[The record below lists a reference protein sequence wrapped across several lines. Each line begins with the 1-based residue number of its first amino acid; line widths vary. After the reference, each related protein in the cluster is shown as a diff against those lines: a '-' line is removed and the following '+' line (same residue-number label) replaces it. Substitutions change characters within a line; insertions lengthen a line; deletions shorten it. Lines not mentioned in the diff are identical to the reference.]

1 MFFLTPG
8 VDEGV
13 AGDGGVTEG
22 LEDVADVPTLLERS
36 AALLVPGTSDE
47 ETHPIFC
54 KIMVE
59 TR

>member
-13 AGDGGVTEG
+13 AGDGGVAEG
-22 LEDVADVPTLLERS
+22 LEDVADVPTLLKRS
-36 AALLVPGTSDE
+36 AALLVSGTSDE
-47 ETHPIFC
+47 ETHPVFC